1 MKSLESV
8 PANTLFYECYILL
21 EDHVR
26 SSGFYLN
33 WDHSWKTPSGYQHDC
48 KTQFKPYAVWC
59 IWPVLHVKYST
70 LIPCTSFKN
79 AYNSSLHGKS
89 LSWKTP
95 QSSLSPQLLWWTRL
109 LWFLSTAKVP
119 FFFFLNFPALVV
131 NDWGLTPCG
140 PRAPSARAH
149 TAKKSSGPAV
159 NLDLWHPSYFLPPAE
174 DIKVCLV
181 IIEGGLHM
189 SISWRKPLLY
199 K

>member
-70 LIPCTSFKN
+70 LIPCTSFKMLIT
-79 AYNSSLHGKS
+79 AACMEKACHGKLHRALCLHNSSDEQDS
-89 LSWKTP
+89 LDSYP
-95 QSSLSPQLLWWTRL
+95 QQK
-109 LWFLSTAKVP
+109 FH
-119 FFFFLNFPALVV
+119 FFLNFPALVV

>member
-1 MKSLESV
+1 MENSTELSV
-8 PANTLFYECYILL
+8 STTLM
-21 EDHVR
+21 
-26 SSGFYLN
+26 N
-33 WDHSWKTPSGYQHDC
+33 KTP
-48 KTQFKPYAVWC
+48 
-59 IWPVLHVKYST
+59 
-70 LIPCTSFKN
+70 LILIHSK
-79 AYNSSLHGKS
+79 SSI
-89 LSWKTP
+89 
-95 QSSLSPQLLWWTRL
+95 
-109 LWFLSTAKVP
+109 FLK
-119 FFFFLNFPALVV
+119 NFPALVV